1 MSSIDSASD
10 PFVLEILHDSL
21 IAIADEMF
29 VTTQRT
35 SQSTIIYEVLDF
47 AVGLTNE
54 RGDLVTQGN
63 GVTLFLATL
72 RDAVRN
78 TLDKFGPDGIHEDDI
93 FVTNDPY
100 TGGGTHLSDVT
111 VVMPIFYGGELVAF
125 AANKAH
131 WTEVGG
137 RDPGS
142 VATDT
147 TEIFQEGLQLTG
159 VKIFERGLPNQSV
172 FDIIEANVRLPA
184 MSIGDLHAQA
194 ASVRLAARRFI
205 ELCDKYG
212 VEVGQD
218 AVQRILEHSAELARL
233 ELRKLPPGVYE
244 ASDWLDHDPDG
255 NGPFELRVKVT
266 IAADA
271 FICDFT
277 GTTAQMP
284 NSLNCSRTGLISA
297 SRVIY
302 KSIVGHDAPLSE
314 GMFRYLEVICPPG
327 TIFTCERPA
336 ATSTYYEVLPRCTD
350 LVWKALA
357 PVLPD
362 RLTAGHFVSIC
373 ADLITGPH
381 PDTGELFILFE
392 PNCGGWGA
400 GEGQDGQRGLVSIG
414 DGETFMIP
422 VEVAE
427 MKYGVVVDQYALN
440 VEEPHAGAGQ
450 WRGGEGIVR
459 DYRITAETAT
469 TTGTFTRHEFPPW
482 GVAGG
487 EAGSCNALEFLYAD
501 GRRDAVG
508 MISRMPV
515 VRGDVVRIATGTGGG
530 WGSPL
535 ERDPEAVARDVRD
548 EFVTREAAETIYG
561 VRLDPSTLKV
571 VGFTDERRAARSG
584 EELQER
590 RQRDSETAV
599 SPSAQPR

>member
-1 MSSIDSASD
+1 VVEIDRQTD

-47 AVGLTNE
+47 AVALLDADGNLI
-54 RGDLVTQGN
+54 TQGN

-78 TLDKFGPDGIHEDDI
+78 IREKFAQDEIYEGDI

-125 AANKAH
+125 AGNKAH

-147 TEIFQEGLQLTG
+147 TEIYQEGLQLTG
-159 VKIFERGLPNQSV
+159 VKIFERGEPNRSL
-172 FDIIEANVRLPA
+172 FDIIEANVRVPA

-194 ASVRLAARRFI
+194 ASVRLAAQRFVD
-205 ELCDKYG
+205 LCDKHG
-212 VEVGQD
+212 KEVVQS
-218 AVQRILEHSAELARL
+218 AVGRILEHSAELARIEL
-233 ELRKLPPGVYE
+233 EKLPKGVYE
-244 ASDWLDHDPDG
+244 AVDWVEKDADG
-255 NGPFELRVKVT
+255 RGPFKLCVKVT
-266 IAADA
+266 IRNDA

-277 GTTAQMP
+277 GTTAQMT

-297 SRVIY
+297 CRVIY
-302 KSIVGHDAPLSE
+302 KAIVGHGAPLSE
-314 GMFRYLEVICPPG
+314 GMFKYLDVKCPPG

-357 PVLPD
+357 TVVPD

-381 PDTGELFILFE
+381 PETDELFILFE

-400 GEGQDGQRGLVSIG
+400 GFGQDGQRGLVSIG

-427 MKYGVVVDQYALN
+427 MKYGVRVEQYAFN
-440 VEEPHAGAGQ
+440 IPDGHAGAGQ

-459 DYRITAETAT
+459 DYRITARSATA
-469 TTGTFTRHEFPPW
+469 TGTFTRHEFPPW
-482 GVAGG
+482 AVEGG
-487 EAGSCNALEFLYAD
+487 REGSCNSLEFLYED
-501 GRRDAVG
+501 GARQVVG
-508 MISRMPV
+508 MISRHPV
-515 VRGDVVRIATGTGGG
+515 KQGEIVRISTGTGGG
-530 WGSPL
+530 WGNPL
-535 ERDPEAVARDVRD
+535 ARDPSAVAKDAHNGFITCGAAQDV
-548 EFVTREAAETIYG
+548 YG
-561 VRLDPSTLKV
+561 VIVDPETFQI
-571 VGFTDERRAARSG
+571 VGETDERRSALAS
-584 EELQER
+584 LQGGG
-590 RQRDSETAV
+590 DAG
-599 SPSAQPR
+599 A

>member
-1 MSSIDSASD
+1 MAKAEPTTD

-47 AVGLTNE
+47 AVGLTNAK
-54 RGDLVTQGN
+54 GDLVTQGN

-78 TLDKFGPDGIHEDDI
+78 VVEKFGPDNIDDGDI

-111 VVMPIFYGGELVAF
+111 VVMPVFYDETLVAF

-159 VKIFERGLPNQSV
+159 IKIFERGQPNESV

-194 ASVRLAARRFI
+194 ASVRLAARRFT

-212 VEVGQD
+212 AEVVQEAVE
-218 AVQRILEHSAELARL
+218 RILEHSAELARL
-233 ELRKLPPGVYE
+233 ELQKLPPGVYE
-244 ASDWLDHDPDG
+244 ASDWLDRDPEG

-266 IAADA
+266 VSEDA
-271 FICDFT
+271 FVCDFN

-284 NSLNCSRTGLISA
+284 NSLNCSHTGLISA
-297 SRVIY
+297 CRVIY

-314 GMFRYLEVICPPG
+314 GMFRYLEVICPSG

-357 PVLPD
+357 GVLPD

-373 ADLITGPH
+373 ADLIAGPH

-400 GEGQDGQRGLVSIG
+400 GVGQDGQRGLVSIG

-440 VEEPHAGAGQ
+440 IESPHAGAGK

-459 DYRITAETAT
+459 DYRITADVATA
-469 TTGTFTRHEFPPW
+469 TGTFTRHEFPPW

-487 EAGSCNALEFLYAD
+487 HEGSCNALEFLYAD
-501 GRRDAVG
+501 RPPQVVG
-508 MISRMPV
+508 MISRNPV
-515 VRGDVVRIATGTGGG
+515 ARGDVVRISTGTGGG
-530 WGSPL
+530 WGDPL
-535 ERDPEAVARDVRD
+535 DRDPGAVASDVRN
-548 EFVTREAAETIYG
+548 EFVSVEDAEKIYG
-561 VRLDPSTLKV
+561 VRLDPLTLEV
-571 VGFTDERRAARSG
+571 LGLTEERRTGSVAG
-584 EELQER
+584 
-590 RQRDSETAV
+590 
-599 SPSAQPR
+599 